1 MWQAFKIAFSM
12 YSAIPM
18 PKTDW
23 NERNMRYAMCFFPL
37 IGVPIGALLMGWL
50 WLCETLE
57 VGTLLTAAV
66 CAVIP
71 VLVTGGIH
79 LDGFCDTVDA
89 LSSHQTV
96 EKKLEILKDS
106 HTGAFA
112 ILGAIVYFLLDTALW
127 SEYQFTVSTA
137 LVLLIS
143 FVLSRTLSALALV
156 IFHPAKN
163 SGLLRTFSDLAQKR
177 TVRTVMLLF
186 LVLCFAL
193 LLVLDWKS
201 GTLVIVAAALT
212 FWYYHHMSGKQFGGI
227 TGDLAGYFVTLCE
240 WFSLLAVVL
249 AQKI

>member
-50 WLCETLE
+50 WLCETLAI
-57 VGTLLTAAV
+57 GTLLTAAV